1 MRGLKELWRFF
12 GHFNSTSSSD
22 GNSYKSELNYRT
34 IIINKSAM
42 QLDLH
47 EELCSYLR
55 ALLKAIMGGWG
66 GREGRVIFLNMEYF
80 RERYLKNVH

>member
-1 MRGLKELWRFF
+1 
-12 GHFNSTSSSD
+12 
-22 GNSYKSELNYRT
+22 
-34 IIINKSAM
+34 M

-66 GREGRVIFLNMEYF
+66 GEGGESYLFKYGIFS
-80 RERYLKNVH
+80 